1 MSTQTT
7 GDSYAL
13 GRTEAEEL
21 RLQRQALLVEPVTRR
36 LFAAAGIGPGMHVLD
51 LGSGP
56 GDVAMLAAEMV
67 GPTGSVVGVD
77 VNPLVVE
84 TARRRAQAAGYANVT
99 FVAGDLR
106 ELALDR
112 DFDALVGRLVLMYL
126 SDPVAALRQLL
137 PQLRSGGVA
146 AFHEMDFTMSGVA
159 YPPSHLA
166 EQVYRWITQA
176 ATSSGAETAMGMK
189 MHRVLLD
196 AGFEA
201 PQMLLDMKIGG
212 SSAFIEEMTAYL
224 ADTVRSLLPLLIKGG
239 IATAEEVNIESLAA
253 RFRDELLRQGSVIRN
268 YPGVGAWACKA

>member
-1 MSTQTT
+1 MSAQTT

-13 GRTEAEEL
+13 GRTEAEER
-21 RLQRQALLVEPVTRR
+21 RLQRQAMLVEPVTRR
-36 LFAAAGIGPGMHVLD
+36 LFAAAGIGPRMHVLD

-56 GDVAMLAAEMV
+56 GDVAMLAAEIV

-99 FVAGDLR
+99 FMAGDLR
-106 ELALDR
+106 ELSLDR

-126 SDPVAALRQLL
+126 SDPVAVLRQLL
-137 PQLRSGGVA
+137 PRLRPGGVA

-166 EQVYRWITQA
+166 EQVYRWITRA

-189 MHRVLLD
+189 MHWVLLD
-196 AGFEA
+196 AGFET
-201 PQMLLDMKIGG
+201 PQMLLDMMIGG

-239 IATAEEVNIESLAA
+239 IATAEEVEIESLAA

-268 YPGVGAWACKA
+268 YPGVGAWAYKT

>member
-1 MSTQTT
+1 MSAQTA
-7 GDSYAL
+7 GDTYAL
-13 GRTEAEEL
+13 GRTEEEER
-21 RLQRQALLVEPVTRR
+21 RLQRQARLVEPSTRR

-84 TARRRAQAAGYANVT
+84 TARRRTQAAGYANVM
-99 FVAGDLR
+99 FIASDLR
-106 ELALDR
+106 EISLDR

-126 SDPVAALRQLL
+126 GDPAAVLRRLL
-137 PQLRSGGVA
+137 PHLRSGGVA
-146 AFHEMDFTMSGVA
+146 AFHEMDFTISGVA
-159 YPPSHLA
+159 YPSSHLT

-176 ATSSGAETAMGMK
+176 VTSAGAETAMGMK

-201 PQMLLDMKIGG
+201 PQMLLDMMIGG